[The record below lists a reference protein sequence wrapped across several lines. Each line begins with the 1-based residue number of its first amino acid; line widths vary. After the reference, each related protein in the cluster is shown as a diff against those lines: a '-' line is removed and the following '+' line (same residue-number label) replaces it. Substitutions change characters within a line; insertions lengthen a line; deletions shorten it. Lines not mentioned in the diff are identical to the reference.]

1 MKKIEIQGHRGARGL
16 APENTIPAFKK
27 AIDLGVHTLELDV
40 VISADKQVVVSHEPQ
55 FNPAFSIDANNELVK
70 SFDQYNMYKMSYT
83 EIKRFDVGSRKN
95 ILFPEQKTEKTYK
108 PLLKEVISYQKKY
121 APNSK
126 IKYNIEIKSL
136 SEEYNKTQPEPHEFI
151 ELVLKAIGRSLK
163 PDQLCL
169 QSFDKN
175 ILIRLNEINKPK
187 KRFQISWLIEDKDDN
202 EIDSNLELLGFKPD
216 IWSPYYKTLTED
228 RIKKL
233 HSKNIKVI
241 PWTVNNKTDMEN
253 LATMGC
259 DGLITDY
266 PDRAKTIF
274 KF

>member
-55 FNPAFSIDANNELVK
+55 FNPAFSIDADKKPVE
-70 SFDQYNMYKMSYT
+70 SFDQYNIYKMPYADV
-83 EIKRFDVGSRKN
+83 KKFDVGSRKN
-95 ILFPEQKTEKTYK
+95 ILFPDQKTESTNK
-108 PLLKEVISYQKKY
+108 PLLKEVIAFQKKY
-121 APNSK
+121 APNVK

-136 SEEYNKTQPEPHEFI
+136 TEEYNKTQPEPIEFI
-151 ELVLKAIGRSLK
+151 ELVLKAIGKSLK
-163 PDQLCL
+163 PEQLCL

-175 ILIRLNEINKPK
+175 ILIRLNEINKPN
-187 KRFQISWLIEDKDDN
+187 KRFQISWLIEEKDDN

-216 IWSPYYKTLTED
+216 IWSPYYKTLTQE
-228 RIKKL
+228 RIKIL

-253 LATMGC
+253 LANMGC